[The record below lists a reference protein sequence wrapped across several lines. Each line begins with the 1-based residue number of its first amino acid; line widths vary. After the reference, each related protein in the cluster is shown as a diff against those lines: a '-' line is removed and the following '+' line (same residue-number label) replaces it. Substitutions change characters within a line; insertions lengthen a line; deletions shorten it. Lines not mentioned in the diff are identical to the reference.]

1 MTAGLIAL
9 SLASAIAPP
18 RGGSFSRQPSE
29 QSATD
34 TAPPPAA
41 GPSENT
47 RSSDAPQRLES
58 AQEREERLMREGIRK
73 RPDPKIDPPR
83 DYLSVLKTQVSPEGD
98 ETILAPQ
105 LWFGLGFSSWFP
117 LRESSGRKSD
127 PQGSYQGFAQLWNW
141 GAKTSEGLPCKSARS
156 CTYQSLHFAFLA
168 SQAETT
174 VAATEPVRGDSV
186 NIDVLRSD
194 FEMGVLWRRDWH
206 WALAGSDT
214 TSFAFAFMG
223 GLLPMRQR
231 IIETYGSATA
241 KDEDF
246 AHSGVQLN
254 PLGTLMRFSFSVLAL
269 SIFEAGI
276 VAGLS
281 TSSPAEVKTLV
292 GLEFALRDPQRP
304 QEASSVENPAQPKND
319 GTSQKLQPQQQL
331 QRLP

>member
-1 MTAGLIAL
+1 MTAGLLAL

-29 QSATD
+29 QTAAD

-41 GPSENT
+41 GPSENS
-47 RSSDAPQRLES
+47 RSGHAPQRLES
-58 AQEREERLMREGIRK
+58 AQEREERLMQEGIRK
-73 RPDPKIDPPR
+73 RPEPKVEQPR
-83 DYLSVLKTQVSPEGD
+83 DYFSVLKKQVSPESD
-98 ETILAPQ
+98 ATILAPQ

-117 LRESSGRKSD
+117 LRESSGRTSV

-141 GAKTSEGLPCKSARS
+141 GAQTPEGQPCKNARS

-174 VAATEPVRGDSV
+174 IAATEPVRDASV
-186 NIDVLRSD
+186 DIDVLKSD
-194 FEMGVLWRRDWH
+194 FEMGLLWRRDWH

-223 GLLPMRQR
+223 GLLPVRQR
-231 IIETYGSATA
+231 IIETYGSATPN
-241 KDEDF
+241 DEDF
-246 AHSGVQLN
+246 AKSGVQLN
-254 PLGTLMRFSFSVLAL
+254 PLGTLVRFSFSLLAL
-269 SIFEAGI
+269 SIFETGI

-281 TSSPAEVKTLV
+281 TSSPAEIKTLV

-304 QEASSVENPAQPKND
+304 QEPTPVEIPAQPKNE
-319 GTSQKLQPQQQL
+319 SKPLPQL